1 MREAAADASVEVAIV
16 VLPLWDDSALC
27 PVPRNPIVGL
37 LPSASESVAPQPLWF
52 YTPKTHPAISQ
63 SRCGLTAV
71 EVLLC
76 EPESPGGTSPE
87 PTTPRTELKAHA
99 ESPRSSSFLTASAT
113 NPRPPLSGHT

>member
-52 YTPKTHPAISQ
+52 YTTKTHPAIGQ
-63 SRCGLTAV
+63 SRCDLTGV

-87 PTTPRTELKAHA
+87 PTTPRTELKHTP
-99 ESPRSSSFLTASAT
+99 SPHVAAAAS
-113 NPRPPLSGHT
+113 